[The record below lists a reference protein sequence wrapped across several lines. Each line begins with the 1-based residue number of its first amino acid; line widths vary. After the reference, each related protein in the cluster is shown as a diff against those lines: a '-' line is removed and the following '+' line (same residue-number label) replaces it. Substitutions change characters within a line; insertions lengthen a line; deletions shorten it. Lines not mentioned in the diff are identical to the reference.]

1 MPMDNEVKE
10 GIATILAIVLS
21 ATIAVSAASIIGY
34 FVVQQRHAFFLK
46 CIAELGNNN
55 TELCS
60 SIAK

>member
-1 MPMDNEVKE
+1 MPMDNEVKG

-34 FVVQQRHAFFLK
+34 FAVQQRHAFLLK
-46 CIAELGNNN
+46 CMAELGNNN
-55 TELCS
+55 IELCS